1 MRKKAVVY
9 ARYSCDK
16 QNEQSIE
23 GQLRTCREFAERN
36 GYIIV
41 NTYIDRAASGTT
53 DHRKSFQQM
62 ISDSANRMFEYVIV
76 YKLDRFARN
85 RYDSAMNK
93 ALLRKNGVKVL
104 SACEQITDSPEG
116 IILESMIEG
125 YAEYYSVELGQKVRR
140 GIKESSLKGQYTGGK
155 VPFGYKVE
163 NKKVYVE
170 ESEAEIV
177 KKMFEDYCNG
187 KSIKEIKNWLNNNG
201 ICMHNGG
208 MFTFGRVS
216 YMLRNEKYIG
226 RSVIQGEEY
235 FNIYPTILDKDIF
248 ATVQERLS
256 KNTGR
261 SNRVRAQKEFLL
273 TGKLYC
279 ACCGNLITGDG
290 GTSHT
295 GAKYL
300 YYKCASKKKNT
311 KKCISKSVKKDLIE
325 DSVYDKVI
333 ETLKEPGFLER
344 VSQQVTEI
352 YNAGIE
358 MDTELK
364 ILRKQLADTDKK
376 INNLMEAVC
385 NGFYNKMSQQKMA
398 ELNEIRDKL
407 LVEIAKEEQK
417 EHKKL
422 RMEDVKKFLLHYSK
436 YTDGSMESK
445 KRLIE
450 TFVKEVIF
458 DGTNV
463 LIILRTINTAEAI
476 EELKE
481 NSLVNPKKAGTT
493 IQFERLY
500 SDTERFLQKNE
511 SQTEKRFSLAPFG
524 DLIGTR
530 TRVYAVRGRRLNR
543 LTIRPLFNCLCSIA
557 YFSFES
563 NCF

>member
-1 MRKKAVVY
+1 MRKQKKS
-9 ARYSCDK
+9 RK
-16 QNEQSIE
+16 WTSILWLIIFTFVAAFTMYLFTLFGAE
-23 GQLRTCREFAERN
+23 GIGEILGERD
-36 GYIIV
+36 YWL
-41 NTYIDRAASGTT
+41 
-53 DHRKSFQQM
+53 M
-62 ISDSANRMFEYVIV
+62 
-76 YKLDRFARN
+76 
-85 RYDSAMNK
+85 
-93 ALLRKNGVKVL
+93 NGVIDGL
-104 SACEQITDSPEG
+104 
-116 IILESMIEG
+116 ILIG
-125 YAEYYSVELGQKVRR
+125 YLFMYRVDAQN
-140 GIKESSLKGQYTGGK
+140 TGGK

-524 DLIGTR
+524 DLIGNR

-543 LTIRPLFNCLCSIA
+543 LTIRPGLNCLCSIS
-557 YFSFES
+557 YFSFQG
-563 NCF
+563 NCFYPSKRNFFLFFGKNIFLSPKRFFR